1 MGARRGAPAGFL
13 AGCGG
18 GRNGASRAAP
28 HSLLRARPGDVG
40 APLLPRRQR
49 AERAPCGGRRSR
61 INKGEAGAVPRRASD
76 FEDSA
81 GPDGCQRTGK
91 DVGRRHLDVTWLGHG
106 CFRLRGRGAA
116 VVTDPYPPA
125 IGLKL
130 SRMDAE
136 VVTISHEHDNHN
148 YTQVVREGA
157 YEIRGPGE
165 YEVAGVSVIGVPT
178 FHDAEKGAKHGRNTV
193 YLIEIDDVRVCHL
206 GDLGHKLDDVEA
218 EVVTS
223 PDVLLVPV
231 GGRSAMNAAQA
242 AEVVRQLEPRYVVP
256 MHYAIPGLKL
266 ELDPI
271 DRFLKE
277 MGVAASEPQSW
288 RCRNRPSASTRQRS
302 SSWNQRRK

>member
-1 MGARRGAPAGFL
+1 M
-13 AGCGG
+13 
-18 GRNGASRAAP
+18 
-28 HSLLRARPGDVG
+28 
-40 APLLPRRQR
+40 
-49 AERAPCGGRRSR
+49 
-61 INKGEAGAVPRRASD
+61 
-76 FEDSA
+76 
-81 GPDGCQRTGK
+81 
-91 DVGRRHLDVTWLGHG
+91 DVTWLGHG

-136 VVTISHEHDNHN
+136 VVTVSHEHDNHN

-157 YEIRGPGE
+157 YEIHGPGE
-165 YEVAGVSVIGVPT
+165 YEVAGVSVIGIPT
-178 FHDAEKGAKHGRNTV
+178 YHDDSKGAKEGRNTV

-206 GDLGHKLDDVEA
+206 GDLGHKLDDAEA
-218 EVVTS
+218 EAVAT

-231 GGRSAMNAAQA
+231 GGRSAINGAQA

-256 MHYAIPGLKL
+256 MHYAIPGLKV

-277 MGVAASEPQSW
+277 MGVAASEVQPKLAVQK
-288 RCRNRPSASTRQRS
+288 S
-302 SSWNQRRK
+302 SVSEYETKVVVLEPKAEPR